1 MTLPAVL
8 ADEASRMIAL
18 AAALHVPI
26 SKDAGVSV
34 EEHVISQ
41 IKEMFANARNA
52 VSEMSK

>member
-26 SKDAGVSV
+26 SKDAGAVV
-34 EEHVISQ
+34 EEHAISQ
-41 IKEMFANARNA
+41 VKEAFANARSA
-52 VSEMSK
+52 VSEMPK